1 MTDDPT
7 EADLL
12 AELAA
17 YAAPHGRPGPGW
29 LTLAEIAGANGA
41 DMDRQRKR
49 LEAMYHKGEIER
61 EKVGNRAYY
70 RMVRHG
76 SLRRN
81 DNTC

>member
-1 MTDDPT
+1 MTVEADLYIPT

-29 LTLAEIAGANGA
+29 FTLAEIAAANGA

-70 RMVRHG
+70 RMAVREG
-76 SLRRN
+76 
-81 DNTC
+81 